1 MSKDPAFLFYS
12 NDFYEGTR
20 TMLPEERACFIDLM
34 IYQHQRGIIPNDIKR
49 VALYCNGIS
58 EATLQATLEAKFKL
72 TPEGWVNERLHRVMK
87 ERESFSNKQS
97 VNGVVGQFWKKA
109 KAILNSKNFDLLKDT
124 LKNKSN
130 EEIFEE
136 IKNKKINEAMLIAM
150 LKALL
155 KHLEIEIE
163 IENKDIIIE
172 IEKEGVGEKER
183 EDFKEPEIIASLI
196 ELSPKSWKEDFNVY
210 LSELNTVY
218 DNLILDQK
226 FIEEQEEFHPGV
238 DVVLSLKKAYTN
250 FWSKE
255 SGWKFKKKKRI
266 KTIDWKDTL
275 TNAIGLNKVYKP
287 KSLPTS
293 VRKGTSLS
301 QMQEILDE
309 HSKAQLYGSN

>member
-155 KHLEIEIE
+155 KHLENEIE

-183 EDFKEPEIIASLI
+183 EPDTSA
-196 ELSPKSWKEDFNVY
+196 KSWKEDFSVY

-238 DVVLSLKKAYTN
+238 DIILSLKKAYTN

-275 TNAIGLNKVYKP
+275 TKAIGLNKVYKP
-287 KSLPTS
+287 KSLPTT
-293 VRKGTSLS
+293 VRKGTSIS